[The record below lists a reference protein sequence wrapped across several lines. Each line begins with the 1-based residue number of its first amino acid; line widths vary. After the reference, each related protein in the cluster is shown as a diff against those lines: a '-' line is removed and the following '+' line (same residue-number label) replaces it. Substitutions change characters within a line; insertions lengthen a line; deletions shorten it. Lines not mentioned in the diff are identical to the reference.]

1 MKPPIP
7 YAGKWPKSQQPHPER
22 RIRLVP
28 TVRKPQGDL
37 VLMTEIVSEP
47 KQSMPLRPASA
58 DEVKRV
64 VREGWRDGLL
74 LREIA
79 ERTGISLKRIH
90 WAAMRLMRP

>member
-1 MKPPIP
+1 MV
-7 YAGKWPKSQQPHPER
+7 QPER

-28 TVRKPQGDL
+28 QASLQAPELPVVPE
-37 VLMTEIVSEP
+37 VVSEP
-47 KQSMPLRPASA
+47 KQTMLLRPASA
-58 DEVKRV
+58 DEVKRA
-64 VREGWRDGLL
+64 VRDGWRDGLL